1 MSVVKFDFSEKLI
14 ESRAQMSQ
22 LFLCVALLAVVGA
35 LSLAMVVWFC
45 GVRLMKM
52 SQKMLAL
59 KLSKENE
66 DVSEGI
72 EVENSNLKR
81 INGLLKDEHEKLKEW
96 IEDMKKSDDTRRA
109 GITEMEGGKLAAL
122 QLENVIQSRFG

>member
-1 MSVVKFDFSEKLI
+1 MSFSLK
-14 ESRAQMSQ
+14 SKNFRP
-22 LFLCVALLAVVGA
+22 
-35 LSLAMVVWFC
+35 
-45 GVRLMKM
+45 
-52 SQKMLAL
+52 L

-81 INGLLKDEHEKLKEW
+81 INGLLKDENEKLKEW

-109 GITEMEGGKLAAL
+109 GITEMEGGKLSAL
-122 QLENVIQSRFG
+122 QRDSKS